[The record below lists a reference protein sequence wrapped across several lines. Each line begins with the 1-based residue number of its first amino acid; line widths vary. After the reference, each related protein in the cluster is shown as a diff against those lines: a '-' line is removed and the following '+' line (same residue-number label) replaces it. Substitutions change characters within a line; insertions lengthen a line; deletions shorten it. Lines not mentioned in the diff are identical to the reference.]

1 MKGWAKT
8 YFLDSPC
15 LTHTNIAYQNI
26 VLTYLQTTFLS
37 HIFTQFHIYLRISK
51 KQSSMYQVSLKLN
64 FSVLK
69 ILLSAS
75 FCLGS
80 NDIQTDTLSYFVI
93 LLRHLYIYF
102 LDISQR

>member
-1 MKGWAKT
+1 MDGQK
-8 YFLDSPC
+8 YFFNSPC
-15 LTHTNIAYQNI
+15 LTHTDIAHQNIA
-26 VLTYLQTTFLS
+26 LTYLKTTFLS

-102 LDISQR
+102 LDSSQR